1 MTNGEKWEK
10 TIECIGN
17 ENTAVRNGTPC
28 CCNDV
33 TCNECDLWADKECE
47 DAFNEWKEREYEE

>member
-28 CCNDV
+28 CCN
-33 TCNECDLWADKECE
+33 ECDLWADKECE

>member
-10 TIECIGN
+10 TIEHIGN
-17 ENTAVRNGTPC
+17 ENAAVKSGVPC

-47 DAFNEWKEREYEE
+47 DAFNEWREREYEE